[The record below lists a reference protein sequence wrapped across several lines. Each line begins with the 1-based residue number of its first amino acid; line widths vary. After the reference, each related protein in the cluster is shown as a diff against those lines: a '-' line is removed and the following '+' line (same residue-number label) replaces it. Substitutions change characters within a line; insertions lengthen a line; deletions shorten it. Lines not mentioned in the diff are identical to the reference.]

1 VGENTVTLKLT
12 GAGSNDGIMYDCI
25 KLEAGSAVTGIDDVT
40 AHSAASG
47 QPAKYLRDGRLVIER
62 GGRSYGADGRAI
74 R

>member
-1 VGENTVTLKLT
+1 
-12 GAGSNDGIMYDCI
+12 MYDCI

-40 AHSAASG
+40 AAPTASG

-62 GGRSYGADGRAI
+62 GGQCYGADGRAI